1 MNEIEIRKNLYD
13 TIYKDTCTDEVEKE
27 GESLY
32 RSIVRNLEHPDPK
45 QAKIGFSRLAHE
57 MKMKEKA
64 IDLLVAEMKKVEELT
79 AELERERRTCRA
91 IYDWN
96 KKFDSENRTLYEIA
110 QLGRQTI
117 RDMAEY
123 YDRQITA
130 FDNRKVNENYLSD
143 LRRYIDTGELP
154 SDLPF

>member
-45 QAKIGFSRLAHE
+45 QSKIGFSRLAHE

-96 KKFDSENRTLYEIA
+96 KNFDSENRTLYEIA